1 MPRLDYIVALVD
13 GIYTLHIYKLHL
25 RMLISRLLYF
35 GDVLRS
41 ELYIF
46 F

>member
-1 MPRLDYIVALVD
+1 MPRYYIAALVNW
-13 GIYTLHIYKLHL
+13 IYTLHIYKLHL

-46 F
+46 FF

>member
-1 MPRLDYIVALVD
+1 MPRYYIVALVN

-25 RMLISRLLYF
+25 RMLIFRLLYF